1 MPPDPRTLAHRP
13 PAEMSGGFPKA
24 DAYVGTVID
33 SRYVLER
40 PLGEGGMGIV
50 YVGRHVSLDK
60 RVAVKVLKRELAE
73 EREMV
78 DRFFNEARAASSIG
92 SPHIVDVADFG
103 MLADGAAYFV
113 MELLDGRSLG
123 ELLDAEKV
131 LPEAKAIDVA
141 RQIANG
147 LGAAHAAGI
156 VHRDLK
162 PDNVMLVSRGA
173 QRDFVKILDFGIAK
187 VSTAATRLTRTGSV
201 FGTPHYMSPEQA
213 AGLSVDNR
221 CDIYAL
227 GVILY
232 EMTCGKVPFD
242 ADTYMGILT
251 QHMYKAPA
259 PPRTLPLP
267 RPVSPGLEAII
278 MKSLSKRPAE
288 RYASMEALVADLD
301 VLSSGA
307 TPAAVGELL
316 ARSGSHSVPGDYF
329 HDRGGGAV
337 SASTQMSLAG
347 VSRPGSSRVGLA
359 VGAVVGLVAAV
370 ALLGF
375 AMRTSAP
382 APTAAGPSPSVVQL
396 KVEPVASVVPPAV
409 AATKTVAVVVT
420 PQNATV
426 TVGGVDV
433 PVEKGGIAKVE
444 VGREPIAVVVS
455 KPGYTSVSFQVGPTS
470 APFERVDLSPVAKSA
485 VGPVPVKPGPAVTVV
500 PPPSRPA
507 HCSKVGSTADDRVAY
522 PECFR

>member
-1 MPPDPRTLAHRP
+1 
-13 PAEMSGGFPKA
+13 MSGGFPKA

-131 LPEAKAIDVA
+131 LPEAMAIDVA
-141 RQIANG
+141 RQIAIG

-329 HDRGGGAV
+329 HDRGGGGV

-347 VSRPGSSRVGLA
+347 VPRPGGSRVGLIVGAA
-359 VGAVVGLVAAV
+359 VGLAV
-370 ALLGF
+370 ASIAVIGL
-375 AMRTSAP
+375 AMRTP
-382 APTAAGPSPSVVQL
+382 APTAAAPSPSVVEL
-396 KVEPVASVVPPAV
+396 KVEPVASVVPPSV

-426 TVGGVDV
+426 TVGGVEV

-485 VGPVPVKPGPAVTVV
+485 VGPVPVKPGPGVTVV

>member
-13 PAEMSGGFPKA
+13 PAELSGGFPKA

-131 LPEAKAIDVA
+131 LPEAMAIHIA

-259 PPRTLPLP
+259 PPRTLALP

-278 MKSLSKRPAE
+278 MKSLSKRATE
-288 RYASMEALVADLD
+288 RYVSMEALVADLD
-301 VLSSGA
+301 VLAAGA

-329 HDRGGGAV
+329 HERGV
-337 SASTQMSLAG
+337 SAATQMTLTG
-347 VSRPGSSRVGLA
+347 VPRPGSSRVGLI
-359 VGAVVGLVAAV
+359 VGAAFGIAV
-370 ALLGF
+370 ASLAVIGF
-375 AMRTSAP
+375 AMRSPAP
-382 APTAAGPSPSVVQL
+382 ALATAPSAEPL
-396 KVEPVASVVPPAV
+396 KIEPVASV
-409 AATKTVAVVVT
+409 AATPVEATKIVAVVVT
-420 PQNATV
+420 PTNATV
-426 TVGGVDV
+426 TVGGVEV
-433 PVEKGGIAKVE
+433 PVEKGGVAKVE
-444 VGREPIAVVVS
+444 VGRAPIAVVVS
-455 KPGYTSVSFQVGPTS
+455 KPGYTSVSFQLGPTS
-470 APFERVDLSPVAKSA
+470 APFERVDLSPVSKAA
-485 VGPVPVKPGPAVTVV
+485 AAPVPVKPAPGVPAV
-500 PPPSRPA
+500 PGPSRPA
-507 HCSKVGSTADDRVAY
+507 QCAKVGNTPEDRIAY